1 MKLEHQK
8 EKVKLSGFM
17 RLILGVL
24 IAILLVI
31 LYPLMVVNAMETVAV
46 SQKSIPKVPFS
57 KEYFVCPIVKDVRG
71 TNYNKGDML
80 FLTDNS
86 NHTVGDKVLLRNKYA
101 DKQKEVIYN
110 HYLAAVIRSI
120 DDNGITVGLLSFE
133 NDEQIVEN
141 NEIAGKI
148 VTSKPTLGFLYQSM
162 VGLNGYIFYGAVP
175 IIIVI
180 LSYLLMKVGANN
192 KLAYLREKL
201 AYEQQQKQLEVERIR
216 NLPVSP
222 QTQAIKEQIT
232 SININ
237 TNQSSEN
244 EPVEHYQVG
253 LVINNGD
260 TRNIEYKLRDRI
272 KLINKTNPTE
282 VLDKIYD
289 LEEEREQGEKPP
301 PTKPVFIDL
310 NKLPPDLMLSA
321 DQIIEIYRKRK
332 NVGKDFI
339 SAKEN
344 EEYETLQKIA
354 QMYYDSNIEN
364 Y

>member
-1 MKLEHQK
+1 MRQVNQRET
-8 EKVKLSGFM
+8 VKLSGFM

-24 IAILLVI
+24 IAALLVI
-31 LYPLMVVNAMETVAV
+31 LYPLMVVNAMETVAA

-57 KEYFVCPIVKDVRG
+57 ETYFVCPIAKDVRG
-71 TNYNKGDML
+71 TDYKKGDML
-80 FLTDNS
+80 FLTDS
-86 NHTVGDKVLLRNKYA
+86 YDHTVGDKILLRNKYA
-101 DKQKEVIYN
+101 DKQKESIYN
-110 HYLAAVIRSI
+110 HYLAAVVRSI
-120 DDNGITVGLLSFE
+120 DDDGITVGLLSFE
-133 NDEQIVEN
+133 NDEQIIAS

-148 VTSKPTLGFLYQSM
+148 ITSRPTLGYLYQSM
-162 VGLNGYIFYGAVP
+162 IGLNGYVFYGAVP

-180 LSYLLMKVGANN
+180 LSYLLMKVGVKN
-192 KLAYLREKL
+192 KVAYLREKL
-201 AYEQQQKQLEVERIR
+201 AYEQQKSQMEVERIR
-216 NLPVSP
+216 NLPVPP
-222 QTQAIKEQIT
+222 QTLAIKEQIT
-232 SININ
+232 SINVN
-237 TNQSSEN
+237 TNQSHTE
-244 EPVEHYQVG
+244 EPAERYQLG

-260 TRNIEYKLRDRI
+260 TSDIEYKLRDRI

-321 DQIIEIYRKRK
+321 DQIIDIYRKRK
-332 NVGKDFI
+332 NGSKDFI

-344 EEYETLQKIA
+344 DEYEKLQRIA